1 MKEGKRMRDA
11 LSLPLGAMLVLAGM
25 LLPGCATTGPTGP
38 VAGDVSGN
46 SATAAQS
53 ALGANPATAAPTGAP
68 MRPAVDN
75 AQGSADD
82 SQNVPLGPIPTGPV
96 DASTLRPMP
105 LKVMP
110 E

>member
-1 MKEGKRMRDA
+1 MKQGKRMRDA
-11 LSLPLGAMLVLAGM
+11 LGLPLGAMLVLAGM

-38 VAGDVSGN
+38 VAGDIPGI

-53 ALGANPATAAPTGAP
+53 ALGANPATGAP
-68 MRPAVDN
+68 MRPAVDS